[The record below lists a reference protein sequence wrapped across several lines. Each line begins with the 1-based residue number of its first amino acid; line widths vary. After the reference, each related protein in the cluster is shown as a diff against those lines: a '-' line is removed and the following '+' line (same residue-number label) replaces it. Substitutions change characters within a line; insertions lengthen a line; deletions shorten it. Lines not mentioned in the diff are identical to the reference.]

1 MISVYKLKPKF
12 QKLLQPLLL
21 LLKRI
26 GVSPNHITVFTII
39 FSIIIGYILFLG
51 IQDRFWFLIVAV
63 GLLLR
68 MMLNALDGM
77 MAKQFNLQSKLG
89 EILNEIGD
97 VISDIAIY
105 FPFIYFESI
114 KSEYVIIFIFLSII
128 NEFCGVLAKLIS
140 GTRRYDGPMGKSDRA
155 FLVGVICIIMYF
167 TDSIL
172 IYLDYVFIIS
182 IFLMLM
188 SSYLRLTKSLKNG

>member
-1 MISVYKLKPKF
+1 MISIYKLKPKF

-21 LLKRI
+21 LFKKI
-26 GVSPNHITVFTII
+26 GVSPNHITVFTIF
-39 FSIIIGYILFLG
+39 FSLLIGYILFLA
-51 IQDRFWFLIVAV
+51 IDNSFWFIIVAL
-63 GLLLR
+63 GLLIR

-77 MAKQFNLQSKLG
+77 MANQFNLQSKLG

-105 FPFIYFESI
+105 FPFLYFEAI
-114 KSEYVIIFIFLSII
+114 KSEYVILFIFLSII

-140 GTRRYDGPMGKSDRA
+140 GSRRYDGPMGKSDRA
-155 FLVGVICIIMYF
+155 FLVGIICIVLFF

-172 IYLDYVFIIS
+172 VYLDYVFIIA
-182 IFLMLM
+182 IFLILI
-188 SSYLRLTKSLKNG
+188 SSYFRITKALKNE

>member
-21 LLKRI
+21 LLKRM

-63 GLLLR
+63 GLFLR

-77 MAKQFNLQSKLG
+77 MAKQFNLESKLG

-155 FLVGVICIIMYF
+155 FLVGVICIIIYF

>member
-21 LLKRI
+21 LLKRM
-26 GVSPNHITVFTII
+26 GVSPNHITVFTIV

-155 FLVGVICIIMYF
+155 FLVGVICIIIYF

-172 IYLDYVFIIS
+172 IYLDYVFVIS

>member
-12 QKLLQPLLL
+12 QKLLQPILLFL
-21 LLKRI
+21 RRVGI
-26 GVSPNHITVFTII
+26 SPNHITVFTIF
-39 FSIIIGYILFLG
+39 FSLMIGYVLFLG
-51 IQDRFWFLIVAV
+51 IEDSFWFLIVAL

-68 MMLNALDGM
+68 MMFNALDGM
-77 MAKQFNLQSKLG
+77 MAKQFNLESKLG

-128 NEFCGVLAKLIS
+128 NEFCGVLAKIIS

-155 FLVGVICIIMYF
+155 FLVGVICIILYF

-172 IYLDYVFIIS
+172 IYLDYVFIIA

-188 SSYLRLTKSLKNG
+188 SSYLRLTKSLKNE

>member
-1 MISVYKLKPKF
+1 MISIYKLKPKF
-12 QKLLQPLLL
+12 QKLLQPLLI

-26 GVSPNHITVFTII
+26 GVSPNHITVFTIF
-39 FSIIIGYILFLG
+39 FSLLIGYILFLG
-51 IQDRFWFLIVAV
+51 IYNSFWFIVVAL
-63 GLLLR
+63 GLLIR

-77 MAKQFNLQSKLG
+77 MANQFNLQSKLG

-105 FPFIYFESI
+105 FPFLYFEAI
-114 KSEYVIIFIFLSII
+114 KSEYVILFIFLSII

-140 GTRRYDGPMGKSDRA
+140 GSRRYDGPMGKSDRA
-155 FLVGVICIIMYF
+155 FLVGIICIVLFF

-172 IYLDYVFIIS
+172 IYLDYVFIIA
-182 IFLMLM
+182 IFLILI
-188 SSYLRLTKSLKNG
+188 SSYFRITKALKNE

>member
-21 LLKRI
+21 LLKRM
-26 GVSPNHITVFTII
+26 GVSPNHITVFTIV

-63 GLLLR
+63 GLFLR

-155 FLVGVICIIMYF
+155 FLVGVICIIIYF

>member
-1 MISVYKLKPKF
+1 MISIYKLKPKF

-26 GVSPNHITVFTII
+26 GVSPNHITVFTIF
-39 FSIIIGYILFLG
+39 FSLLIGYILFLG
-51 IQDRFWFLIVAV
+51 INNSSWFIIVAL
-63 GLLLR
+63 GLLIR

-77 MAKQFNLQSKLG
+77 MANQFNLQSKLG

-105 FPFIYFESI
+105 FPFLYFEAI
-114 KSEYVIIFIFLSII
+114 KSEYVILFIFLSII

-140 GTRRYDGPMGKSDRA
+140 GSRRYDGPMGKSDRA
-155 FLVGVICIIMYF
+155 FLVGIICIVLFF

-172 IYLDYVFIIS
+172 IYLDYVFIIA
-182 IFLMLM
+182 IFLILI
-188 SSYLRLTKSLKNG
+188 SSYFRITKALKNE

>member
-1 MISVYKLKPKF
+1 MISIYKLKPKF

-21 LLKRI
+21 LFKKI
-26 GVSPNHITVFTII
+26 GVSPNHITVFTIF
-39 FSIIIGYILFLG
+39 FSLLIGYILFLA
-51 IQDRFWFLIVAV
+51 IDNSFRFIIVAL
-63 GLLLR
+63 GLLIR

-77 MAKQFNLQSKLG
+77 MANQFNLQSKLG

-105 FPFIYFESI
+105 FPFLYFEAI
-114 KSEYVIIFIFLSII
+114 KSEYVILFIFLSII

-140 GTRRYDGPMGKSDRA
+140 GSRRYDGPMGNSDRA
-155 FLVGVICIIMYF
+155 FLVGIICIVLFF

-172 IYLDYVFIIS
+172 IYLDYVFIIA
-182 IFLMLM
+182 IFLILI
-188 SSYLRLTKSLKNG
+188 SSYFRITKALKNE

>member
-1 MISVYKLKPKF
+1 MISIYKLKPKF

-21 LLKRI
+21 LFKKI
-26 GVSPNHITVFTII
+26 GVSPNHITVFTIF
-39 FSIIIGYILFLG
+39 FSLLIGYILFLG
-51 IQDRFWFLIVAV
+51 IYNSFWFIVVAL
-63 GLLLR
+63 GLLIR

-77 MAKQFNLQSKLG
+77 MANQFNLQSKLG

-105 FPFIYFESI
+105 FPFLYFEAI
-114 KSEYVIIFIFLSII
+114 KSEYVILFIFLSII

-140 GTRRYDGPMGKSDRA
+140 GSRRYDGPMGKSDRA
-155 FLVGVICIIMYF
+155 FLVGIICIVLFF

-172 IYLDYVFIIS
+172 IYLNYVFIIA
-182 IFLMLM
+182 IFLILI
-188 SSYLRLTKSLKNG
+188 SSYFRITKALKNE

>member
-63 GLLLR
+63 GLFLR

-188 SSYLRLTKSLKNG
+188 SSYLRLIKSLKNG

>member
-21 LLKRI
+21 LLKRM
-26 GVSPNHITVFTII
+26 GVSPNHITVFTIV

-63 GLLLR
+63 GLFLR

-89 EILNEIGD
+89 EVLNEIGD

-155 FLVGVICIIMYF
+155 FLVGVICIIIYF

>member
-1 MISVYKLKPKF
+1 MISIYKLKPKF

-26 GVSPNHITVFTII
+26 GVSPNHITVFTIF
-39 FSIIIGYILFLG
+39 FSLLIGYILFLA
-51 IQDRFWFLIVAV
+51 IDNSFWYIIVAL
-63 GLLLR
+63 GLLIR

-77 MAKQFNLQSKLG
+77 MANQFNLQSKLG

-105 FPFIYFESI
+105 FPFLYFEAI
-114 KSEYVIIFIFLSII
+114 KSEYVILFIFLSII

-140 GTRRYDGPMGKSDRA
+140 DSRRYDGPMGKSDRA
-155 FLVGVICIIMYF
+155 FLVGIICIVLFF

-172 IYLDYVFIIS
+172 IYLDYVFIIA
-182 IFLMLM
+182 IFLILI
-188 SSYLRLTKSLKNG
+188 SSYFRITKALKNE

>member
-1 MISVYKLKPKF
+1 MISIYKLKPKF

-21 LLKRI
+21 LLKKI
-26 GVSPNHITVFTII
+26 GVSPNHITVFTIF
-39 FSIIIGYILFLG
+39 FSLLIGYILFLA
-51 IQDRFWFLIVAV
+51 IDNSFWFIVVAL
-63 GLLLR
+63 GLLIR

-77 MAKQFNLQSKLG
+77 MANQFNLQSKLG

-105 FPFIYFESI
+105 FPFLYFEAI
-114 KSEYVIIFIFLSII
+114 KSEYVILFIFLSII

-140 GTRRYDGPMGKSDRA
+140 GSRRYDGPMGKSDRA
-155 FLVGVICIIMYF
+155 FLVGIICIVLFF

-172 IYLDYVFIIS
+172 IYLDYVFIIAV
-182 IFLMLM
+182 FLILI
-188 SSYLRLTKSLKNG
+188 SSYFRITKALKNE

>member
-12 QKLLQPLLL
+12 QKVLQPLLL
-21 LLKRI
+21 LLKRM
-26 GVSPNHITVFTII
+26 GVSPNHITVFTIV

-51 IQDRFWFLIVAV
+51 IQDRFLFLIVAL

-89 EILNEIGD
+89 EVLNEIGD

-182 IFLMLM
+182 IFLVLM
-188 SSYLRLTKSLKNG
+188 SSYLRITKSLKNG